1 MEDNKKPVNQT
12 QSANNGTVNEMPS
25 DGKINYPDVSVKE
38 LLAKQEVQSAIR
50 RYVSVPETVTVKKVK
65 SPFTN
70 KETKDKTQKIEAI
83 SGTTIEDAFSCELTL
98 LNTSEL
104 DPVEAVNKK
113 YRIAD
118 YKFALEANMSG
129 GKFGGYAATGLKL
142 MVSKFE
148 PVK

>member
-1 MEDNKKPVNQT
+1 M
-12 QSANNGTVNEMPS
+12 
-25 DGKINYPDVSVKE
+25 
-38 LLAKQEVQSAIR
+38 
-50 RYVSVPETVTVKKVK
+50 TVKKVK

-83 SGTTIEDAFSCELTL
+83 SGTTIENAFSCELTL
-98 LNTSEL
+98 FNTKDL

-118 YKFALEANMSG
+118 YTFALEANMSG

-142 MVSKFE
+142 MVTKLE
-148 PVK
+148 EVK